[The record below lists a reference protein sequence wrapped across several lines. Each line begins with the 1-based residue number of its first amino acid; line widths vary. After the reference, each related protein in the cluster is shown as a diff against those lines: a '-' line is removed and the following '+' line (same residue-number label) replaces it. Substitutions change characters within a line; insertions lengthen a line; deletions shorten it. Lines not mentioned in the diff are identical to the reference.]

1 MKRFKLELALAV
13 VAVVVVAVMLTY
25 SAGCTTARGNRA
37 LGASI
42 VTAARLS
49 GEVEIADLRVARD
62 YLVQVEKLLRADTS
76 EVPVVL
82 ADVLTAEL
90 LSYGGELTVEEQAIV
105 ANVVD
110 LLCMGIALEADEPED
125 YATDIPERLADVVA
139 GMIVQVDRL
148 TATP

>member
-1 MKRFKLELALAV
+1 MKHYRMELVLGAVALI
-13 VAVVVVAVMLTY
+13 VMLTC
-25 SAGCTTARGNRA
+25 SAGCTTVRGNRA

-49 GEVEIADLRVARD
+49 GEVEMADLRVARD

-82 ADVLTAEL
+82 ADVLTVEL

-110 LLCMGIALEADEPED
+110 LLCMGIAIQADEPED
-125 YATDIPERLADVVA
+125 YATDIPERLSDVVA

-148 TATP
+148 TGT